1 MISTTSKSTSTS
13 SLTSS
18 NLICPMSDDDLQL
31 AHERLD
37 VYRLAVEFLALATK
51 LTDSLPV
58 SNTLADQL
66 RRASLSITLNIAEGA
81 GKPNGSADAK
91 RSYNIARGSAM
102 ECGAILDAFR
112 VMKRIEEQDFKNGK
126 RMLVRI
132 VSMLTKMT

>member
-1 MISTTSKSTSTS
+1 MDAFVDVEVYVV
-13 SLTSS
+13 LDVDEFAW
-18 NLICPMSDDDLQL
+18 CPMADEELQL

-37 VYRLAVEFLALATK
+37 VYRLAIEFLALATK
-51 LTDSLPV
+51 LTEGLPV

-66 RRASLSITLNIAEGA
+66 RRASLSVPLNIAEGA

-112 VMKRIEEQDFKNGK
+112 VMKRIEDQDFKNGK

-132 VSMLTKMT
+132 VSMLTRM

>member
-1 MISTTSKSTSTS
+1 MA
-13 SLTSS
+13 
-18 NLICPMSDDDLQL
+18 DEELQL

-37 VYRLAVEFLALATK
+37 VYRLAVEFLALSTK
-51 LTDSLPV
+51 LTESLPA
-58 SNTLADQL
+58 SNALADQL
-66 RRASLSITLNIAEGA
+66 RRASLSVPLNIAEGV

-102 ECGAILDAFR
+102 ECGAILDALR

-132 VSMLTKMT
+132 VSMLTKM